1 MSGLQPGGPGQN
13 VPLEPEPLA
22 DQQLRFRC
30 TTGRPNISLSS
41 FHIKVGT
48 GGRQECGSGDQELR
62 RVVLRHRSQVVEV
75 GVRGSKR
82 WEAGQHRRQEGAGRH
97 QGPGMLSISEDLL
110 CPLRIA
116 WPWPPSSCPPA
127 CSQPFR
133 LPWLPQSL
141 QIAPCNCWSSEMA
154 VFSAAMA
161 TLPVLE
167 QLGLARG
174 VVWPPQSYLQ
184 EPVRTNFLHVCLSC
198 PFHVRGSPLPW
209 YSWQRIAETLPYL
222 KEGGN
227 GDGLLRKRLMVRI
240 GSTET

>member
-1 MSGLQPGGPGQN
+1 MSGVQPSSPGQD

-48 GGRQECGSGDQELR
+48 RGREECGCGDQHLR
-62 RVVLRHRSQVVEV
+62 GLVLRCRCQVV
-75 GVRGSKR
+75 RGGGGKR
-82 WEAGQHRRQEGAGRH
+82 GPHRRQEGAGRH
-97 QGPGMLSISEDLL
+97 QSPGMLSISEDLL

-154 VFSAAMA
+154 VFSAATA
-161 TLPVLE
+161 TTPPVLE

-184 EPVRTNFLHVCLSC
+184 EPVR
-198 PFHVRGSPLPW
+198 
-209 YSWQRIAETLPYL
+209 
-222 KEGGN
+222 
-227 GDGLLRKRLMVRI
+227 D
-240 GSTET
+240 